1 MLDKL
6 YSIYE
11 TGIKYVL
18 MSIPFILFVVMV
30 YLYIK
35 SSQI

>member
-1 MLDKL
+1 MIDKL

-11 TGIKYVL
+11 AGVKYVL
-18 MSIPFILFVVMV
+18 ISIPVILFVVMA

-35 SSQI
+35 SS

>member
-1 MLDKL
+1 MIDKL

-11 TGIKYVL
+11 AGIKYVL
-18 MSIPFILFVVMV
+18 TSIPFILFIVMA

-35 SSQI
+35 SS

>member
-1 MLDKL
+1 MLEKI

-11 TGIKYVL
+11 RNVKFVL
-18 MSIPFILFVVMV
+18 FIVPVILFIVMA

-35 SSQI
+35 S

>member
-1 MLDKL
+1 MFDKL

-18 MSIPFILFVVMV
+18 ISIPIILFIVMA

-35 SSQI
+35 SS

>member
-1 MLDKL
+1 MLDKI

-11 TGIKYVL
+11 RNVKFVL
-18 MSIPFILFVVMV
+18 FIAPVILFVLMA

-35 SSQI
+35 S

>member
-1 MLDKL
+1 MLDKI

-11 TGIKYVL
+11 RNVKFALFIV
-18 MSIPFILFVVMV
+18 PVILFVVMA

-35 SSQI
+35 S

>member
-1 MLDKL
+1 MVDKL

-11 TGIKYVL
+11 AGIKYVL
-18 MSIPFILFVVMV
+18 ISIPLILFIVMA

-35 SSQI
+35 SS